1 MGSPLRDHR
10 RAMAHPKG
18 QVMTKHLSKRAVVN
32 GVNLHYIVAGE
43 GPVVLGMHGWPQ
55 NHREYLPLI
64 GELAGQYRFIVPALG
79 GFADSDK
86 PFTGYE
92 PKTIARDMLGLLAAE

>member
-1 MGSPLRDHR
+1 
-10 RAMAHPKG
+10 
-18 QVMTKHLSKRAVVN
+18 MTKHVSRRVVVN

-64 GELAGQYRFIVPALG
+64 SSFPEKLH
-79 GFADSDK
+79 SDCT
-86 PFTGYE
+86 PV
-92 PKTIARDMLGLLAAE
+92 AS